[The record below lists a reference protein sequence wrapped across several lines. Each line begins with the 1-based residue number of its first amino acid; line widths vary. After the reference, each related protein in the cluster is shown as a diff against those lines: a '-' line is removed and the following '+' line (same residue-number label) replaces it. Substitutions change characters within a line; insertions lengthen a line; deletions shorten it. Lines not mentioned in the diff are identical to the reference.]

1 MKFKLIKVS
10 EKAHEELQRL
20 SDKRKAESNPIRY
33 QIDIVS
39 DLIIKTAK
47 KELKK

>member
-20 SDKRKAESNPIRY
+20 SDKRKSESNPIRS
-33 QIDIVS
+33 QIDIAS
-39 DLIIKTAK
+39 DLIIKASK
-47 KELKK
+47 KEVK

>member
-20 SDKRKAESNPIRY
+20 SDKRKQNSEPIRS

-39 DLIIKTAK
+39 ELIIKAAK
-47 KELKK
+47 KELK